1 MVVVS
6 VISFKTRTEN
16 LGHFAVLRGKS
27 NLSIEIVK
35 LLRFVACRLAGLV
48 FSFLRDSKR
57 PWCKTRNIKLIFSD
71 FTNVESLQKMFYDHL
86 LDYFISEN
94 CLIFCQVH

>member
-1 MVVVS
+1 VS
-6 VISFKTRTEN
+6 SFKTRTEN

-27 NLSIEIVK
+27 NLSVEIVK

-57 PWCKTRNIKLIFSD
+57 PWNIK
-71 FTNVESLQKMFYDHL
+71 
-86 LDYFISEN
+86 
-94 CLIFCQVH
+94 